1 MIAKTRAPLA
11 VKDLSL
17 RYAFVRS
24 PVLQSAPESSRA
36 LLIPPPGAARLFSC
50 PSSTAW
56 SGVARTS
63 ALRSSKKFAP

>member
-36 LLIPPPGAARLFSC
+36 LLIPPS
-50 PSSTAW
+50 
-56 SGVARTS
+56 
-63 ALRSSKKFAP
+63 RSSPAFLLSILDRLERGCANFRFTQF